1 MFRWTLFIFLL
12 LIAAA
17 FLLRAAAIHWLLDRA
32 LPFALNDT
40 PGLLTSAHL
49 LHFESEPEQCYAALR
64 RAGIAFEPTVREVKD
79 GCGYADGAI
88 LVRSDIDHG
97 GPLLMRCPAL
107 IALLLWEQQ
116 VVAPAAERIMGRKL
130 VGIRHFGTFSC
141 RNINHARE
149 GRRSQHATA
158 NAIDIASFTLAGG
171 DKVSVAQDWRDG
183 GAKQAF
189 LHAARDGACRV
200 FGVVLSPDYNSL
212 HRDHFHFD
220 RGHANLCR

>member
-1 MFRWTLFIFLL
+1 MI
-12 LIAAA
+12 
-17 FLLRAAAIHWLLDRA
+17 
-32 LPFALNDT
+32 
-40 PGLLTSAHL
+40 S
-49 LHFESEPEQCYAALR
+49 FENAPEQCYAALR
-64 RAGIAFEPTVREVKD
+64 RAGVAFEPAVREIKD

-107 IALLLWEQQ
+107 IALLVWEKQI
-116 VVAPAAERIMGRKL
+116 VAPAAERLMGRKL
-130 VGIRHFGTFSC
+130 VGVRHFGTFSC

-158 NAIDIASFTLAGG
+158 NAIDIAGFTLAGG
-171 DKVSVAQDWRDG
+171 DKVSVAQDWRS

-189 LHAARDGACRV
+189 LHAARDGACRL

-220 RGHANLCR
+220 RGHANICR